1 MHSDSVF
8 SPPRYYK
15 SFTCP
20 NEVSLL
26 FGLNSKLVHNSRSN
40 WLDFKVFDII
50 YHNIHLINWS
60 KIHLGST

>member
-20 NEVSLL
+20 NKVSLL
-26 FGLNSKLVHNSRSN
+26 FGLNSKLVPNSRYNFPS
-40 WLDFKVFDII
+40 II
-50 YHNIHLINWS
+50 IDKT
-60 KIHLGST
+60 KIYFSVIPT